1 MGRIYSEF
9 PRGFVKILFSI
20 LADEHTGILA
30 QFLKSEKDSLMA
42 FEKFCEDIGALFKR
56 GRGLLA
62 AFENSNE
69 IKKLD
74 K

>member
-1 MGRIYSEF
+1 
-9 PRGFVKILFSI
+9 
-20 LADEHTGILA
+20 
-30 QFLKSEKDSLMA
+30 MA

-74 K
+74 KQIEVDKNKI